1 MEYYNGIYIR
11 DTLGDMG
18 TIPSVTGSPTY
29 SPDIICYQ
37 DSILSL
43 TDAQISYGKYICKPF
58 KQDGFNNIYIRARN
72 INNEPRTGKV
82 RAYYAPINLLYTPK
96 NWTALE
102 LPGGG
107 REVELTSREGC
118 ASGVGAGEK
127 CLCNKAFFLDSVK
140 EPEKHHCM
148 MGLVSNADGSFQEL
162 PEDFVNDNGLWEFLR
177 MHPQIAYNNITIEM
191 PEKRIFTMPV
201 QYGNYD
207 EEGRRYCLSVEVLN
221 GLDTLAGASVIAQ
234 STSTVTPFSFN
245 AAFQEGQ
252 RDYSF
257 EYTLKTR
264 CSDYMEFAVV
274 MPDYDKVKAALHVRN
289 FAVNTAGDAM
299 EPEVAVRYARDV
311 DDTRGE
317 GKTATMLGDFFLYLG
332 ENLDNVRPILYSE
345 KKPLEL
351 PGIHIAQRF

>member
-37 DSILSL
+37 DTPLSL

-58 KQDGFNNIYIRARN
+58 KQDNIYIRARN
-72 INNEPRTGKV
+72 ISNEPRTGKV

-102 LPGGG
+102 LLGGG
-107 REVELTSREGC
+107 REVDLTSREGC

-148 MGLVSNADGSFQEL
+148 MGLVSNADGSFIEL
-162 PEDFVNDNGLWEFLR
+162 PEDFKNDNGLWEFLR

-191 PEKRIFTMPV
+191 PEERIFTMPV

-234 STSTVTPFSFN
+234 STSTVNPFSFN
-245 AAFQEGQ
+245 EPFQEG
-252 RDYSF
+252 RREYSF
-257 EYTLKTR
+257 EYTVKSR

-289 FAVNTAGDAM
+289 LAVNTTGDTM

-332 ENLDNVRPILYSE
+332 ENLDEVRPIVYS
-345 KKPLEL
+345 KKNALEL
-351 PGIHIAQRF
+351 PSIHIARRF